1 MMNASPVPFNIN
13 GSADMQNF
21 LGLLEHEEAD
31 FVDQVKKS
39 KSFIQ
44 KIIKDKEELGLMVA
58 NHSSKIKKL
67 ELERMDY
74 QKKIIEAER
83 DRRNFQEKL
92 ETEKQNGSV
101 TLRQMEAQKME
112 HQKLQ
117 QDADLVTKERNEAVA
132 RLGQE
137 MAQLEKLER
146 EKKDMMARLDSLSKV

>member
-1 MMNASPVPFNIN
+1 
-13 GSADMQNF
+13 MQNF
-21 LGLLEHEEAD
+21 LGLLEHEETD

-83 DRRNFQEKL
+83 DKRDFTEKL
-92 ETEKQNGSV
+92 EQERHSTNQTMQRLEFQKQEYD
-101 TLRQMEAQKME
+101 R
-112 HQKLQ
+112 LQ
-117 QDADLVTKERNEAVA
+117 AESSQIGES
-132 RLGQE
+132 
-137 MAQLEKLER
+137 R
-146 EKKDMMARLDSLSKV
+146 EFSH

>member
-1 MMNASPVPFNIN
+1 MSSSLPMLVITELMPNHDLKTFLRACRPTT
-13 GSADMQNF
+13 QNR
-21 LGLLEHEEAD
+21 
-31 FVDQVKKS
+31 K
-39 KSFIQ
+39 
-44 KIIKDKEELGLMVA
+44 
-58 NHSSKIKKL
+58 
-67 ELERMDY
+67 
-74 QKKIIEAER
+74 
-83 DRRNFQEKL
+83 EKL

>member
-1 MMNASPVPFNIN
+1 MFSSHSAPPSMMNSSPPFNIN

-83 DRRNFQEKL
+83 DKRDFTDKL
-92 ETEKQNGSV
+92 EHE
-101 TLRQMEAQKME
+101 RQSTYQTI
-112 HQKLQ
+112 Q
-117 QDADLVTKERNEAVA
+117 
-132 RLGQE
+132 
-137 MAQLEKLER
+137 
-146 EKKDMMARLDSLSKV
+146 RLDLQKQEYDRLQAESSQIGRFSLRELLTFSKYAIQHD

>member
-1 MMNASPVPFNIN
+1 MLNSSPVPFNIN

-74 QKKIIEAER
+74 QKKIIESER
-83 DRRNFQEKL
+83 DKRDFTEKL
-92 ETEKQNGSV
+92 EHERQATYQTLQRLELQKQEYE
-101 TLRQMEAQKME
+101 R
-112 HQKLQ
+112 LQ
-117 QDADLVTKERNEAVA
+117 QESSQIGEFHQITHTSYVIVGGFETN
-132 RLGQE
+132 
-137 MAQLEKLER
+137 
-146 EKKDMMARLDSLSKV
+146 